1 MMNRLNALLTAL
13 GLRRRDDDVLE
24 FTAEQEEIYRLE
36 EAVDKLLFE
45 IECLEEE
52 NEALREVA
60 CRIPY

>member
-1 MMNRLNALLTAL
+1 MMNRLNALLAAL

-24 FTAEQEEIYRLE
+24 LTAEQEEIYRLE

-60 CRIPY
+60 YRIPY